1 MRLYWKLVFE
11 IPWTEPKLDWLLKE
25 FRLIVN
31 KSIRVALEQR
41 LHSRMRLARVAYAGF
56 GREHNIYK
64 QYIPSAFDFALRILK
79 TYRRRFKQ
87 GKTASVPYVRKPVL
101 VAENQSYRLDRTTGR
116 VGIPIRGTEGGQLV
130 LPVAGGPLSI
140 LEDPAWALWSF
151 TVVPWGVV
159 PAVRRTSPRAYE
171 PVSGILLDTKEG
183 SF

>member
-116 VGIPIRGTEGGQLV
+116 VRIPIRGTGGGQLV
-130 LPVAGGPLSI
+130 LPLSGGHRAI
-140 LEDPAWALWSF
+140 FGDPAWALGSF
-151 TVVPWGVV
+151 TVVPRGMVL
-159 PAVRRTSPRAYE
+159 AAPRASPTASE
-171 PVSGILLDTKEG
+171 PGSGNALGT
-183 SF
+183 

>member
-79 TYRRRFKQ
+79 TYRRRLKQ

-101 VAENQSYRLDRTTGR
+101 VAENQSYRLDRATGR
-116 VGIPIRGTEGGQLV
+116 VGIPIPGTEGGQLG
-130 LPVAGGPLSI
+130 LPLSEGHRAI
-140 LEDPAWALWSF
+140 LEEPGLGLGSF
-151 TVVPWGVV
+151 IGVPGGGGL
-159 PAVRRTSPRAYE
+159 AVRRTFPRGYE
-171 PVSGILLDTKEG
+171 PVLAISLC
-183 SF
+183 

>member
-101 VAENQSYRLDRTTGR
+101 VAENQSYRLDRDTGPVR
-116 VGIPIRGTEGGQLV
+116 IPIWGTEGGQ
-130 LPVAGGPLSI
+130 PVPPFSGRH
-140 LEDPAWALWSF
+140 PAVF
-151 TVVPWGVV
+151 EV
-159 PAVRRTSPRAYE
+159 PAMR
-171 PVSGILLDTKEG
+171 LG
-183 SF
+183 SFNVVTGGIMHDVPRT

>member
-79 TYRRRFKQ
+79 TYRRRLKQ

-101 VAENQSYRLDRTTGR
+101 VAENQSYRLEPTAGPF
-116 VGIPIRGTEGGQLV
+116 GIPILTTNGVPRGPPISGV
-130 LPVAGGPLSI
+130 LSACL
-140 LEDPAWALWSF
+140 
-151 TVVPWGVV
+151 
-159 PAVRRTSPRAYE
+159 
-171 PVSGILLDTKEG
+171 
-183 SF
+183 